1 MINIKSLLKTI
12 SWRCIA
18 TVDTFVIAWFI
29 TGKLDWAATI
39 AGLEIMTKTILY
51 YAHERGWSKILKKC
65 NLSKSNLRG

>member
-1 MINIKSLLKTI
+1 M
-12 SWRCIA
+12 CIR
-18 TVDTFVIAWFI
+18 DRFI

-65 NLSKSNLRG
+65 NLGKASLRG